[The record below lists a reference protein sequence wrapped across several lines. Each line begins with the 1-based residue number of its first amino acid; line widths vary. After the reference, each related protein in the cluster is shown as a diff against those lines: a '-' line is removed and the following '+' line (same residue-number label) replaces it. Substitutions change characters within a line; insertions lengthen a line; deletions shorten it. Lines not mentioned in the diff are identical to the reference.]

1 MKKYYL
7 AYGSNLSLL
16 QMSFRCPNAIPVGT
30 ATLKDYE
37 LLFKGSLT
45 GNYLT
50 VEKQEGSSVPLVVW
64 EISEDD
70 EKSLDVYEGFPEF
83 YYKEEMEVEVKPF
96 LGEDTINV
104 SAIIYIMHED
114 RLKGLPSQR
123 YYDVVK
129 EGYERFGFDVNTL
142 NHAVFNSVIDED

>member
-37 LLFKGSLT
+37 LLFKGSST

-50 VEKQEGSSVPLVVW
+50 VEKQEGSLVPLVVW

-96 LGEDTINV
+96 LGENTINV
-104 SAIIYIMHED
+104 GAIIYIMHED

-123 YYDVVK
+123 YYDIVK